1 MRLSGIFMTL
11 VALVLAGASGFLAL
25 KWLEQQRQLARPA
38 PATAP
43 TPAKKATILIA
54 TAPLRFGAELS
65 IANTK
70 EIEWTAG
77 AIPPG
82 SYSSK
87 DQLFKAGE
95 RRVVLSA
102 IEPNEP
108 IFKWKITG
116 PGQRASLSAVIGVGM
131 KAVTIRVNDVLGVA
145 GFVLPGDR
153 VDVMLTRSQM
163 IDGDI
168 QKKKTFT
175 DMLLQN
181 VRVLGVDQIA
191 DDRTEKASVVKAV
204 TLEVVTADAQR
215 LALASAV
222 GTMSLVLRGAG
233 NTEASSTKRIGL
245 PDLGEAIQVVEAKPQ
260 LASLKVETPPL
271 PKLLNRN
278 FTIGVMRATR
288 RSEYTV
294 PVERPAEGIL

>member
-1 MRLSGIFMTL
+1 M
-11 VALVLAGASGFLAL
+11 
-25 KWLEQQRQLARPA
+25 
-38 PATAP
+38 
-43 TPAKKATILIA
+43 
-54 TAPLRFGAELS
+54 
-65 IANTK
+65 
-70 EIEWTAG
+70 
-77 AIPPG
+77 
-82 SYSSK
+82 
-87 DQLFKAGE
+87 
-95 RRVVLSA
+95 
-102 IEPNEP
+102 
-108 IFKWKITG
+108 
-116 PGQRASLSAVIGVGM
+116 
-131 KAVTIRVNDVLGVA
+131 
-145 GFVLPGDR
+145 
-153 VDVMLTRSQM
+153 
-163 IDGDI
+163 
-168 QKKKTFT
+168 
-175 DMLLQN
+175 
-181 VRVLGVDQIA
+181 LGVDQIA

-260 LASLKVETPPL
+260 PASLKVETPPL